1 MMQHPPALLLRHHV
15 NTVYV
20 IAVVTSLNCGA
31 DVLCFRAVEPDS
43 TGHARTYD
51 TENACTSALNRF
63 RAQHDP
69 AHQLDLKCMPAES
82 ALPNAKN
89 H

>member
-1 MMQHPPALLLRHHV
+1 MRYPPALLLRHHV
-15 NTVYV
+15 NTIYV

-43 TGHARTYD
+43 TGHARTYN
-51 TENACTSALNRF
+51 TEAACADALNRF

-69 AHQLDLKCMPAES
+69 AHQLDLKCIPGET
-82 ALPNAKN
+82 ALPYVKN
-89 H
+89 R